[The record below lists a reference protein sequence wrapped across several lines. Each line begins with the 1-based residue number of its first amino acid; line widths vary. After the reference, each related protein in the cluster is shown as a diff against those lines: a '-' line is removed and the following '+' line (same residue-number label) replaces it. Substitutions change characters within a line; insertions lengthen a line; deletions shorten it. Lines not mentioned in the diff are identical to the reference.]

1 MRHAPATSRYGYLPD
16 VILATN
22 ERLEVR
28 ESFMEDVIR
37 LTVVDERGTVS
48 FIAHWAAASSL
59 TAACSHD
66 PATLGELLMASQ
78 RYDRGLRDLV
88 TNGLAVFDEHN
99 LPDDLRTIHEQLKT
113 LPPRKTPVFRVL
125 DEVTRNASVTPVRA
139 GVVIF
144 NLKAKRI
151 VQIDNTYDTLTR
163 SGEVNYHNGMFLSKR
178 LLPYELPP
186 TWSIVP

>member
-1 MRHAPATSRYGYLPD
+1 LSRDRAGHGCGARLSPAASVP
-16 VILATN
+16 IHHIQQATGK
-22 ERLEVR
+22 RLEVQ

-66 PATLGELLMASQ
+66 PATLSELLAASQ

-99 LPDDLRTIHEQLKT
+99 LPGDMRSIHEQLKS

-125 DEVTRNASVTPVRA
+125 DEVTRDVSVTPVRA
-139 GVVIF
+139 GVVI
-144 NLKAKRI
+144 
-151 VQIDNTYDTLTR
+151 
-163 SGEVNYHNGMFLSKR
+163 
-178 LLPYELPP
+178 
-186 TWSIVP
+186 

>member
-1 MRHAPATSRYGYLPD
+1 
-16 VILATN
+16 
-22 ERLEVR
+22 
-28 ESFMEDVIR
+28 MEDVIR

-66 PATLGELLMASQ
+66 PATLGELLAASQ

-88 TNGLAVFDEHN
+88 LNGLAVFDEHN
-99 LPDDLRTIHEQLKT
+99 LPDDLRAIHEQLKT
-113 LPPRKTPVFRVL
+113 LPPRNTPVFRVL

-144 NLKAKRI
+144 NLRAKRI
-151 VQIDNTYDTLTR
+151 VQIENTYDPLTR
-163 SGEVNYHNGMFLSKR
+163 TGEVNYHNGKFLSKR

-186 TWSIVP
+186 SWSIVP